1 MELKDRLKILMDENK
16 VTAYE
21 VSLNTGIE
29 QSTIGRIL
37 SGKTK
42 RMIKPTKKALCL
54 YFDVNEKWLISGV
67 DYKTK
72 YFEAQIRI
80 KELEAEIEKL
90 KTLI

>member
-21 VSLNTGIE
+21 VSLKTGIE

-42 RMIKPTKKALCL
+42 RVTQATKLALCT
-54 YFDVNEKWLISGV
+54 YFDISEKWFTSGV

-72 YFEAQIRI
+72 YLEAQAQI
-80 KELEAEIEKL
+80 KELKEEIEKL